1 MTKTEQRKEWEA
13 RVTAF
18 RASGQST
25 SAFCA
30 AHDLKPHQLWYWLR
44 KHQPVDTPSAMPSQ
58 WLTVEVGDLGL
69 VDQRSALLVRVGRAT
84 VEVKPDFDP
93 ALLSDVVRT
102 LAALC

>member
-1 MTKTEQRKEWEA
+1 M
-13 RVTAF
+13 
-18 RASGQST
+18 
-25 SAFCA
+25 
-30 AHDLKPHQLWYWLR
+30 
-44 KHQPVDTPSAMPSQ
+44 
-58 WLTVEVGDLGL
+58 EVGDLGL